1 MKKILN
7 WIMAISSCLVIIL
20 LCGSHVQAAEYSIA
34 TNDSWVSGNTTGKES
49 NFYIFTIPSA
59 GKVTVTHQSFKG
71 GGQCDLLDRDL
82 VKEYGG
88 VGSSYDDDTSDTK
101 PNTKQFSV
109 NLEAGTYQLELYGY
123 TWLNLTSTKYRVKIS
138 YTPANN
144 NETEPN
150 DTFAAAM
157 PLSSNTLVK
166 GFFSA
171 DDKIDFYQFTI
182 GAQTTVKVTVNT
194 ALENNLERYD
204 LTVWNAEFIEV
215 ERDDYMSSGQ
225 TYVWEKSLM
234 PGTYYIK
241 MASEYNDTGTYTLK
255 WEGFNY
261 VTSIVLKKSSMTLEK
276 GKTYSLLKS
285 VMPASATDKKL
296 SWTSDNT
303 SVARVD
309 SKGKVTAKGV
319 GAATITAAATDG
331 SKVQASCQIVVKP
344 AKVKV
349 SACRRFKDK
358 NVYMKVKKQKNV
370 SGIQYQLSRN
380 KKFKG
385 RKSSYYAGAEETV
398 AKTGILSPN
407 KTYYFRA
414 RMYIDYGGK
423 RYYGG
428 WSDVKKVRTKGRSA
442 DYGYFLWKNV

>member
-1 MKKILN
+1 MKKIFN
-7 WIMAISSCLVIIL
+7 WIMAISSCLVIML
-20 LCGSHVQAAEYSIA
+20 LCGSHVQAAEYSIS
-34 TNDSWVSGNTTGKES
+34 TNDSWVSGSAKDGEP
-49 NFYIFTIPSA
+49 NFYTFTLPSA
-59 GKVTVTHQSFKG
+59 GLVTVTCQCTQNYVG
-71 GGQCDLLDRDL
+71 CDLMDQDL
-82 VKEYGG
+82 LG
-88 VGSSYDDDTSDTK
+88 VYNECDLIGSETSPATR
-101 PNTKQFSV
+101 QFSV
-109 NLEAGTYQLELYGY
+109 NLEAGKYCLRLRANWRGD
-123 TWLNLTSTKYRVKIS
+123 NVYRVKAAFA
-138 YTPANN
+138 PANN

-194 ALENNLERYD
+194 ALDNNLDDYY

-215 ERDDYMSSGQ
+215 ERDDYISSGR
-225 TYVWEKSLM
+225 TYVWEKSLI

-241 MASEYNDTGTYTLK
+241 MASKYNDTGTYTLK

-261 VTSIVLKKSSMTLEK
+261 VTSIALKKSSMTLEK
-276 GKTYSLLKS
+276 GKTYNLLKS